1 MRIRTVL
8 VFIIIALIQPVMAQK
23 KILAFDIGI
32 KNLAFCIL
40 EGNTV
45 KALEN
50 CNILEPVEVITC
62 SNPACKLRAT
72 YKVDTTVYC
81 KRHIPKTHTV
91 LKDLDGKKLPP
102 NKTLKELVKTHGCI
116 SHGHNNADYLRALA
130 TKFAMRVEQPKQVNA
145 SKVSLEIVHDSLR
158 RFVQEYWHVFT
169 GSTAVLL
176 ENQPAFKNPHMKSV
190 QVLLFATLRE
200 HFLAYEETPSYHFIH
215 AKKKVGDA
223 PKGDEGYA
231 ERKNKSEERLK
242 TLFEQG
248 TVTNSTLYDAWK
260 SNKKKSDMADA
271 LCMCVDF

>member
-1 MRIRTVL
+1 
-8 VFIIIALIQPVMAQK
+8 MAQK

-40 EGNTV
+40 EGTTV

-62 SNPACKLRAT
+62 SNPTCKLRAT

-145 SKVSLEIVHDSLR
+145 SKVSLEIIHDSLR

-169 GSTAVLL
+169 GSTVVLL

-200 HFLAYEETPSYHFIH
+200 HFLAYEEIPSYHFIH
-215 AKKKVGDA
+215 AKKKVLLALPGDA
-223 PKGDEGYA
+223 GYA
-231 ERKNKSEERLK
+231 DRKQKSEERLK
-242 TLFEQG
+242 ALFDANTIQG
-248 TVTNSTLYDAWK
+248 AAVYEAWK
-260 SNKKKSDMADA
+260 KAPKKSDMADA
-271 LCMCVDF
+271 LCMTVDYVQLE